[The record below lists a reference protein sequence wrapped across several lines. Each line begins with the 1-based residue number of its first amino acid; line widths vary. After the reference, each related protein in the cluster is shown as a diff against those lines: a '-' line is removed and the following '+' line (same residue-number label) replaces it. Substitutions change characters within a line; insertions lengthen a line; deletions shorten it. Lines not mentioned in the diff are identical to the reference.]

1 MHHITFRTL
10 SVALI
15 GLSTLAMGADY
26 PDKSIRWILPYP
38 PGGGT
43 DFIARP
49 IAQKLSDNLGRQVL
63 IDNRGGANGTLGM
76 EMAAQAAPDG
86 YTIVMAIT
94 AQAAINP
101 TFYPKLPYDP
111 MRDYVPITLL
121 GTAPYVIV
129 VNPSLPVKSL
139 PELIA
144 LAKSK
149 PGQLN
154 SASSGTGGIPH
165 LALEMLK
172 TAAGVNIVHV
182 PYKGGGPATTD
193 LLGGQVQIM
202 FSTISSLLQH
212 IRSGRLRAIAVT
224 SAERLPTLPDVAP
237 VAQTL
242 PGYEAT
248 TFFAMLAPAGTPT
261 PIVNRLNREFVRVL
275 ASPEIKEKLDSYD
288 FQIIGST
295 PDQLALYMRNEIARW
310 AKVIK
315 ESAIEP
321 E

>member
-139 PELIA
+139 PEMIA